1 MWHYY
6 LFNTCHV
13 FVALYIQSKSTIT
26 RILKI
31 IKYTCRLHMVL
42 LESQPGWILQKCPA
56 SSTTSIAKKR
66 DKEATCLLSL
76 VVAFFRPNS
85 IPAFFG
91 AGRAHGKWMGSCTG
105 PGSRCR
111 ILNVDFASSWR
122 WTVGIWV
129 NHD

>member
-6 LFNTCHV
+6 LFNICHV

-76 VVAFFRPNS
+76 AVAFFRPNS
-85 IPAFFG
+85 IPRIFW
-91 AGRAHGKWMGSCTG
+91 GREG
-105 PGSRCR
+105 PRKMNGDVYWARFEMSHIERGLCQ
-111 ILNVDFASSWR
+111 
-122 WTVGIWV
+122 
-129 NHD
+129 